1 MVLGALMLL
10 GTATLGINRML
21 IDKTVTMLDT
31 EASLSA
37 VSIAQSMIDEVFTQN
52 YDAATDS
59 GYGIDKKRVYDTN
72 LLTGATSL
80 GCSGTETINVPL
92 PDTANADGIFR
103 ARPYYN
109 DVDDYHRYT
118 RIVKTPVLGKFT
130 VVDSV
135 YYVLEANPDQRAT
148 TQTYMKKIVVTVTHP
163 NMAYPL
169 QLSDVIVYRRYF

>member
-72 LLTGATSL
+72 LLTGANSL
-80 GCSGTETINVPL
+80 GRSSTESINVP
-92 PDTANADGIFR
+92 PAG
-103 ARPYYN
+103 Y
-109 DVDDYHRYT
+109 
-118 RIVKTPVLGKFT
+118 GKFKW
-130 VVDSV
+130 
-135 YYVLEANPDQRAT
+135 YL
-148 TQTYMKKIVVTVTHP
+148 
-163 NMAYPL
+163 
-169 QLSDVIVYRRYF
+169 